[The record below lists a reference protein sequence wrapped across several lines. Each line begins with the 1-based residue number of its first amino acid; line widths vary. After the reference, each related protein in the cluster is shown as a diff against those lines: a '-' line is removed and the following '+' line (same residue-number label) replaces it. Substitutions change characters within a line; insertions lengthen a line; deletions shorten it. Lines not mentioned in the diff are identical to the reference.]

1 MAHRAA
7 SLAFHDMDLATLAG
21 ITSTALFAAAN
32 LPMLAK
38 AIRTRDLG
46 SYSFWALALGN
57 IANVV
62 HTFYVVSLPFGP
74 VWVLHAFYLVTMA
87 VMMALLLRQHRRR
100 SRRVRCRH
108 A

>member
-1 MAHRAA
+1 MRADGIRPTVP
-7 SLAFHDMDLATLAG
+7 DMDLATLAG

-38 AIRTRDLG
+38 AIRTRDLR
-46 SYSFWALALGN
+46 SYSMSALALGN
-57 IANVV
+57 IGNVV

-74 VWVLHAFYLVTMA
+74 VWVLHAFYLVSMA
-87 VMMALLLRQHRRR
+87 VMMALSLGQRRR
-100 SRRVRCRH
+100 VPRRVRCRH